1 MFVMVG
7 EKEMDDWL
15 IYMLMVMDVDNDL
28 FNCDIFIFIL
38 VGVLFRVFKD
48 LVINSKVIKLYFCI
62 KNSFN

>member
-28 FNCDIFIFIL
+28 FNCDINVIIL
-38 VGVLFRVFKD
+38 DLVFFRVFKD

>member
-15 IYMLMVMDVDNDL
+15 IYMLMVMDIDNDL
-28 FNCDIFIFIL
+28 FNCDIFVIIL
-38 VGVLFRVFKD
+38 DLVFFRVFKD

-62 KNSFN
+62 KNSCN

>member
-28 FNCDIFIFIL
+28 FNCDIFVIIL
-38 VGVLFRVFKD
+38 DLVFFRVFKD
-48 LVINSKVIKLYFCI
+48 LVINSKVI
-62 KNSFN
+62 

>member
-48 LVINSKVIKLYFCI
+48 LVINSKVI
-62 KNSFN
+62 